1 MELFLLHQTTPLNA
15 SPFPTGKASTAQEQG
30 KAMISPTGNIYC
42 DFCGRERAEC
52 GPVTANN
59 GMGGRCHICAD
70 CALRSI
76 ASRLGKTEEPKPM
89 RHGIVYECKGPF
101 ICELRNCGACDFA
114 TRKDQTGAE
123 PAYMETLATLRIS
136 EVGIFPEGLVLF
148 LPEDR
153 EDFWLYLGGIIGWGY
168 FVNSFRL
175 RGENPE
181 WREGPIG
188 FILTELR
195 PASAE
200 HPAPQFVS
208 RFLIARPRAFFEAPI
223 VVRSFDLEKLRHPSS
238 PKRQAETGSPDEV
251 LR

>member
-1 MELFLLHQTTPLNA
+1 MKKKKLRGIAARPDTSGAP
-15 SPFPTGKASTAQEQG
+15 
-30 KAMISPTGNIYC
+30 
-42 DFCGRERAEC
+42 ER
-52 GPVTANN
+52 
-59 GMGGRCHICAD
+59 
-70 CALRSI
+70 
-76 ASRLGKTEEPKPM
+76 M
-89 RHGIVYECKGPF
+89 RHGPVYECKGPF
-101 ICELRNCGACDFA
+101 LCELGNCGACKFA

-123 PAYMETLATLRIS
+123 PASMETLATLRIS

-153 EDFWLYLGGIIGWGY
+153 EDFWLYLGGIIGWGR
-168 FVNSFRL
+168 FANSFRL
-175 RGENPE
+175 RGEFPE
-181 WREGPIG
+181 WKEGPIG

-208 RFLIARPRAFFEAPI
+208 RFRIARPRAFFEAPI

-238 PKRQAETGSPDEV
+238 PERQAETSSPDEV